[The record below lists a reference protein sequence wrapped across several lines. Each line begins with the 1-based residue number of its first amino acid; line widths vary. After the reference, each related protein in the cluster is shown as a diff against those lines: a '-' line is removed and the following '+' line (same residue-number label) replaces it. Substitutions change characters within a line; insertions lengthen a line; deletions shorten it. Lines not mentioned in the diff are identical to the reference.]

1 MTVPANA
8 DLDVIPAYAARYCVC
23 DNHYELILLSTHKFS
38 RACACAVRRKACS
51 CMRCKRSA
59 NFVYHVSDAT

>member
-8 DLDVIPAYAARYCVC
+8 DVIPSANAARYCVC

-38 RACACAVRRKACS
+38 RACACAVRRLGRLAAAC
-51 CMRCKRSA
+51 A
-59 NFVYHVSDAT
+59 ASDQQTLFTT